1 MNADE
6 MLDALGVPFPKHA
19 IEQRQGGGGKM
30 FDYVATETVIRFL
43 NTTAKVWD
51 FEITS
56 HTIIGDVLV
65 VFGKLTIPGLGT
77 RSGTG
82 VQKLQGG
89 EDTIKGAASDCLKK
103 CATLFGVAL
112 DLYGPDLLAGEI
124 PNERELPARTR
135 TTSQNTIPDQ
145 ERYPSGVTKKQ
156 IAAIGAIASDRGIPA
171 DVVKRFH
178 GKESAT
184 LLTSQEASA
193 LIERLKAEP
202 NWHQPE
208 AGTEQAP
215 MMPAGADRYTS

>member
-1 MNADE
+1 MTADE

-43 NTTAKVWD
+43 NTTVKVWD

-112 DLYGPDLLAGEI
+112 DLYGPDLLAGEVRDTRQTQ
-124 PNERELPARTR
+124 PNSVGRTEAPR
-135 TTSQNTIPDQ
+135 NRSTTVNTVPIIPD
-145 ERYPSGVTKKQ
+145 EPGEITSWSVFWDRLRKMGLPNDKKYIEELIGSSIGQ
-156 IAAIGAIASDRGIPA
+156 NPQHALEKVQAWAHDHNRQAALA
-171 DVVKRFH
+171 
-178 GKESAT
+178 
-184 LLTSQEASA
+184 
-193 LIERLKAEP
+193 
-202 NWHQPE
+202 
-208 AGTEQAP
+208 
-215 MMPAGADRYTS
+215 